1 MKTYIRKHFRNR
13 NSSLILPMFL
23 LLLLFSSCK
32 GGSQSQSNP
41 GNSNGE
47 VSFQTH
53 AKGSHSNYDQ
63 KTEMI
68 ITSTSELD
76 KVFSKINSNRQPKEP
91 VLDIDF
97 SERTVAFITAGQ
109 LSTGGFTVEVDR
121 IEDTDTE
128 RIIYIGGTSPKPG
141 DNVTMVLTSPFTMIS
156 FEKTELPIR
165 FEYKRK

>member
-1 MKTYIRKHFRNR
+1 
-13 NSSLILPMFL
+13 MFL

-41 GNSNGE
+41 SDSEGE
-47 VSFQTH
+47 ISFQTH

-68 ITSTSELD
+68 ITSTSELE
-76 KVFSKINSNRQPKEP
+76 KVFAKINSNRQPEKT

-97 SERTVAFITAGQ
+97 SERTVVFITAGQ
-109 LSTGGFTVEVDR
+109 LSTGGFTVEVER
-121 IEDTDTE
+121 IEDTESE
-128 RIIYIGGTSPKPG
+128 RVIYVGGTSPKPG
-141 DNVTMVLTSPFTMIS
+141 ENVTMALTSPFTMIS